1 MSAPTQS
8 RPGFDVDRYTRAV
21 EASDAD
27 ALVSQYSDDAE
38 MEMIDRRTPPSAPT
52 VLHGRDEIGEAVRD
66 LCSRE
71 MTHEVLQS
79 VADDKHVAYT
89 ERCTYPDGNE
99 VLSMTMLDLRDGR
112 IVHQSTVQAWD
123 EEARAME
130 SARFAPVPEREQADH
145 ENLEAATV
153 GGQTV
158 VRLELEPGWRWSE
171 HAKPFQGTDSCM
183 MTHCG
188 YIVSGTLC
196 CRMDD
201 GTEKEFHTGD
211 VAFVP
216 AGHDAWVVGDETAT
230 VIDWRAANPG

>member
-1 MSAPTQS
+1 MSAPAQT
-8 RPGFDVDRYTRAV
+8 PFDVDRYRRAV
-21 EASDAD
+21 ESADAD

-52 VLHGRDEIGEAVRD
+52 VLHGREEIGETVRE

-71 MTHEVLQS
+71 MTHEVVQC
-79 VADDKHVAYT
+79 VADGEHVAYT
-89 ERCTYPDGNE
+89 ERCVYPDGNK
-99 VLSMTMLDLRDGR
+99 VLSMSMLDLRDGR

-123 EEARAME
+123 EEAQTME
-130 SARFAPVPEREQADH
+130 SADFMPIPERKEASH

-183 MTHCG
+183 MTHCA
-188 YIVSGTLC
+188 YMISGTLC

-201 GTEKEFHTGD
+201 GTEKEFRAGEL
-211 VAFVP
+211 AFVP
-216 AGHDAWVVGDETAT
+216 AGHDAWVVGDENVVA
-230 VIDWRAANPG
+230 IDWRAANPG